1 MGDGALWPLH
11 WAGLKIGR
19 DAEIGGRDF
28 RIRELKHSLGE
39 ERLRNE
45 ETENQRNLE
54 RFVEMR
60 KDEKRDL
67 EAEMQDGGQRH

>member
-1 MGDGALWPLH
+1 M
-11 WAGLKIGR
+11 
-19 DAEIGGRDF
+19 
-28 RIRELKHSLGE
+28 GE